1 MYDITAISQEVTI
14 LEPYDLILM
23 LHAHFKD
30 IDSDLTTTFLK
41 FYKDH
46 FRSVEDSVNDLV
58 KPYYDIFVNV
68 LSHFHEF
75 FLNLTS

>member
-30 IDSDLTTTFLK
+30 IDSDLTK
-41 FYKDH
+41 FYKGN